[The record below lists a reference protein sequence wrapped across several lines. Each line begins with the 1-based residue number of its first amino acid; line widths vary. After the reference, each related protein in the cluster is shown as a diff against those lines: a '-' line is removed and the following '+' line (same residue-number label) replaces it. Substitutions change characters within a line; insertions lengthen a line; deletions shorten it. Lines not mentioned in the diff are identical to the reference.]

1 MFLTSLGRYFG
12 VVASWHWKD
21 IVDTIK
27 RHYPEYSVPPCNYED
42 EDMKVSFAIL
52 TQFSCQNTQLYN
64 NIQTCVRSLE
74 TFLDNF

>member
-1 MFLTSLGRYFG
+1 MLMFLILLGRYFG

-42 EDMKVSFAIL
+42 EDMKVSLCNFFWH
-52 TQFSCQNTQLYN
+52 TFSVKTLVTYIQYN
-64 NIQTCVRSLE
+64 M
-74 TFLDNF
+74 